1 MSNQFRWQ
9 NVELGKTIFFFFTE
23 INPLRKL
30 DRIIMTSLKIKENL
44 LNYINW
50 CDANLKLFTDEVVL
64 LLFDLNLYRLFT

>member
-9 NVELGKTIFFFFTE
+9 NVELLGNY
-23 INPLRKL
+23 NPLRKL

-50 CDANLKLFTDEVVL
+50 CDANLKLFPDEVVL

>member
-1 MSNQFRWQ
+1 
-9 NVELGKTIFFFFTE
+9 
-23 INPLRKL
+23 
-30 DRIIMTSLKIKENL
+30 MTSLKIKENL